1 MTVPIRSMP
10 VADETIVVLRRH
22 QDFAEV
28 FRIMKERWGLTNNF
42 IDDAGGL
49 AKGQADKY
57 LGPSGVK
64 NWGPQTFDL
73 FCEILAIEFHAKVD
87 IEAAKRMAEVWDGR
101 QPRWFPEE
109 KMNARV
115 SKKLL
120 ARAKP
125 LVFKENGRIGGLV
138 RSHLLTPKQ
147 RSDIARKGGKAKHRK
162 RKATARAARSAK
174 ASPAEPCER
183 GRRSSRVKHTICVSS
198 AG

>member
-1 MTVPIRSMP
+1 MTVPIRSLP

-28 FRIMKERWGLTNNF
+28 FRHMKEKWGLTNKF

-49 AKGQADKY
+49 AEGQTDKY
-57 LGPSGVK
+57 LGPSGTK
-64 NWGPQTFDL
+64 NWGPHTFDL

-101 QPRWFPEE
+101 QPRWFPAE
-109 KMNARV
+109 KMNTRV
-115 SKKLL
+115 SKKLI
-120 ARAKP
+120 AAAKP
-125 LVFKENGRIGGLV
+125 LVFRECGRLGGLV

-147 RSDIARKGGKAKHRK
+147 RSDIARKGAKAKHRK
-162 RKATARAARSAK
+162 RRASARAARSAK
-174 ASPAEPCER
+174 AVSAEPSER
-183 GRRSSRVKHTICVSS
+183 DRRSSPERHTICVSG